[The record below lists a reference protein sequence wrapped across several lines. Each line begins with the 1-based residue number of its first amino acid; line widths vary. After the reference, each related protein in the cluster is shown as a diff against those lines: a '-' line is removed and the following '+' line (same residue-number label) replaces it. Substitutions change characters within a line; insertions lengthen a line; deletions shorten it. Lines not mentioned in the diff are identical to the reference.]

1 MWTEVTID
9 DVRGAEKC
17 MEVMERMDH
26 IYGRLSPEWL
36 RSLIAIERARVFLF
50 ERDADRVVLV
60 FQFNPKLGLYRI
72 YTGGISQALPP
83 SEAARVSVEKIL
95 DFMADNKLEMV
106 YAIRRKGLDYGP
118 INEVF
123 ELVKSNPALSVTVI
137 HEMNDR
143 DAWHIRAVRTPA
155 FIER

>member
-1 MWTEVTID
+1 MWTEVTIE
-9 DVRGAEKC
+9 DVRGADKC
-17 MEVMERMDH
+17 MEVMEQMDH
-26 IYGRLSPEWL
+26 VYGRLSSEWL

-72 YTGGISQALPP
+72 YTGGITPLLSSQ
-83 SEAARVSVEKIL
+83 EASDLAVEQIL
-95 DFMADNKLEMV
+95 AFMRRNDLEMV

-123 ELVKSNPALSVTVI
+123 ELVKSHPSLSVTVV

-143 DAWHIRAVRTPA
+143 DAWHIRASRRPTS
-155 FIER
+155 ITK